1 MKYSITIT
9 DKEQTFIDAYI
20 EAIYFTDTG
29 DLDKPNEDSELDPD
43 FLRKSIIDC
52 LAFYNQVRWYIPDE
66 SISQAGH
73 DFWLTRNDHGTG
85 FWDRKEVYGKYSQ
98 MFTELSKQFGEVE
111 SVFDELIEIQILKEK
126 LQGITDNE

>member
-9 DKEQTFIDAYI
+9 EEEQIFIDAYI

-29 DLDKPNEDSELDPD
+29 DLDQPANDAELDEY
-43 FLRKSIIDC
+43 FKRESIIDC
-52 LAFYNQVRWYIPDE
+52 LAFYSRIQLYLPDE

-73 DFWLTRNDHGTG
+73 DFWLTRNGHGTG
-85 FWDRKEVYGKYSQ
+85 FWDRKEVYRKYSQ

-111 SVFDELIEIQILKEK
+111 SVFNGMYEV
-126 LQGITDNE
+126 